1 MGPLSVASK
10 VLPPDDAQLPNE
22 SLKLWGG
29 VTRAIHAKQFS
40 KATAAKVELEER
52 QREKARERER
62 SGAEWKPVFFEQVTG
77 NGGKP
82 NLTEKG
88 REVLRRAQ
96 RGDWSMNGIVDA
108 ETAAA
113 VTA

>member
-1 MGPLSVASK
+1 MEK
-10 VLPPDDAQLPNE
+10 QLPHE

-29 VTRAIHAKQFS
+29 VTDAIMAKQFA
-40 KATAAKVELEER
+40 KATTVKQELEEA

-62 SGAEWKPVFFEQVTG
+62 AGVEFQPFFFEQITG

-82 NLTEKG
+82 DLTEQG

-96 RGDWSMNGIVDA
+96 KEDWSMEGILPKEDSGA
-108 ETAAA
+108 
-113 VTA
+113 